1 MKPEDFLDPKN
12 FDKITP
18 DMFDELNAQIEGIWE
33 GGCHGD
39 CASCDSDCNK
49 NAYPKF
55 AKLLLAVTSG
65 KGGTGKSTVTAL
77 LARNLA
83 GRGLKVAVLDADLA
97 GATMSLLLGAHG
109 PVTGAEGKIDP
120 AQVSDHLKLLSY
132 DLINDDP
139 TDPVLWPGADIFHMV
154 DHLYLNGSWGT
165 DNDVFLIDMP
175 AGAGDVPINL
185 FTAFPVDGTVIVGEP
200 SELAVAPLQRC
211 VAMTR
216 MFLSAPVAYV
226 ENKSL
231 DGGAHLAPRLDLG
244 AKCVNF
250 ALPLSP
256 ELAAHDGE
264 VTPAMAELAD
274 ELAEYVVSLIPQK

>member
-1 MKPEDFLDPKN
+1 
-12 FDKITP
+12 
-18 DMFDELNAQIEGIWE
+18 
-33 GGCHGD
+33 
-39 CASCDSDCNK
+39 
-49 NAYPKF
+49 
-55 AKLLLAVTSG
+55 
-65 KGGTGKSTVTAL
+65 
-77 LARNLA
+77 
-83 GRGLKVAVLDADLA
+83 
-97 GATMSLLLGAHG
+97 
-109 PVTGAEGKIDP
+109 VTGAEGKIDP